1 MQAIASSRI
10 LHGPWHWHS
19 LAVGLRGDTKC
30 LATAVRAFLSF
41 MVSEP

>member
-1 MQAIASSRI
+1 MQATISRI

-30 LATAVRAFLSF
+30 LLGRRLCAHY
-41 MVSEP
+41 